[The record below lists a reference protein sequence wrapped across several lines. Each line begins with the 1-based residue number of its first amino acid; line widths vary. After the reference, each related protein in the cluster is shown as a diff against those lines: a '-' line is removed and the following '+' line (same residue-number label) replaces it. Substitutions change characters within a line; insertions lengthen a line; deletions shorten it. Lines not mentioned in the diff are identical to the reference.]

1 MKPKSKDEPG
11 DDEGPSM
18 VPDGIKNGVITEL
31 MRHETDTKGKKKTS
45 KPYQAVVAQRKA
57 SAQAAMK
64 TGSDVMITGS
74 DVVSS
79 STSFSSNGS
88 PSSSRNESKDSQNG
102 VLNNSHNSSGFQ
114 PVTPPSDS
122 SSDSGAAFQMSSSPH
137 STDQCLQDSY
147 QYSDDKSSPHVHSPS
162 EADPIIRSSMD
173 MTENTA
179 YYIPTS
185 HGLDMPGPP
194 NAVAPECSLPP
205 SVMERLRNKV
215 KAEAEPPHQAIPPNQ
230 VAPASDPIPHSISP
244 TQPLTVHIP
253 NALLSPKSAAS
264 NMYGPPPP
272 MAIPVNTVPWHHQA
286 TKPGVD
292 EYTQYSRD
300 VPANSGRP
308 GMQNHGPGGDSINLD
323 RVFPFPIVAESPMM
337 LSTIPSYSDSYQSG
351 LKPGAQGAP
360 APYGRDQYHPLMIS
374 SFNNPYYTQ
383 DPSMWGRNFQQ
394 PQQPF

>member
-1 MKPKSKDEPG
+1 MVKPKSKDDAG

-57 SAQAAMK
+57 SAQPP
-64 TGSDVMITGS
+64 IIGS

-102 VLNNSHNSSGFQ
+102 VLNNSNNSSGFQ

-122 SSDSGAAFQMSSSPH
+122 SSDSGTAFQMSSSPH
-137 STDQCLQDSY
+137 STDQCNDSY
-147 QYSDDKSSPHVHSPS
+147 QYSQDKRSPLVSSPS
-162 EADPIIRSSMD
+162 EEDPIIRSSMD
-173 MTENTA
+173 LTENTA
-179 YYIPTS
+179 FYIPTS

-194 NAVAPECSLPP
+194 NAVAPGCSLPP
-205 SVMERLRNKV
+205 SIMEKLRNKV
-215 KAEAEPPHQAIPPNQ
+215 KAETEPPRQEIPPNQ
-230 VAPASDPIPHSISP
+230 VAPPSEPIPSSGVSVSP

-253 NALLSPKSAAS
+253 NAMLSPKSAAG
-264 NMYGPPPP
+264 NMFGPPPP
-272 MAIPVNTVPWHHQA
+272 MAIPVNTMAWHQG
-286 TKPGVD
+286 TKPEMN

-300 VPANSGRP
+300 VPSNSGRP
-308 GMQNHGPGGDSINLD
+308 VMQNFGPGGDAINLE
-323 RVFPFPIVAESPMM
+323 RVFPFPLVAESPMM
-337 LSTIPSYSDSYQSG
+337 LSSIPSYNDSYQSG
-351 LKPGAQGAP
+351 LKPGPQGAP
-360 APYGRDQYHPLMIS
+360 APYGRDPYHPLMIS

-383 DPSMWGRNFQQ
+383 DPNMWPRNFQQ